1 MPEDA
6 PVIRDARRLVI
17 ILYQL
22 CGESWPVD
30 ESCPFRGARFA
41 KFIILLRAYPR
52 TAGDWLIL
60 RSLRSKM
67 CLSPFSH
74 ILRSL
79 RSKMCLSP
87 FSRPFSRRGFD
98 SPTCRLVL
106 RNGRSHRECRWNLP
120 PHLQPR
126 CDGHRRS
133 RPTVMPYFSIQDF
146 SKFAEWIASGRNE
159 SPCPTLAHL
168 R

>member
-1 MPEDA
+1 
-6 PVIRDARRLVI
+6 VRRI
-17 ILYQL
+17 MA
-22 CGESWPVD
+22 CRR
-30 ESCPFRGARFA
+30 SCPFRGARLA

-67 CLSPFSH
+67 CLS
-74 ILRSL
+74 
-79 RSKMCLSP
+79 
-87 FSRPFSRRGFD
+87 PFSRRGFD